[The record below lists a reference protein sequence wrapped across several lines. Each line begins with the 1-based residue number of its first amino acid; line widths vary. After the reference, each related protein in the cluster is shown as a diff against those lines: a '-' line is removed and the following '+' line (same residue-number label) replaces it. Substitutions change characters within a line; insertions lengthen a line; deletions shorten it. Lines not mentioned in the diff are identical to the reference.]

1 MVNSSTSIAAW
12 AIAEIAAMS
21 TSLKPRSRLCNGFG
35 SLPSAMWNASP
46 VEAEKQ
52 QIVRNGAVTMH
63 RQIVVTE
70 PTEGHGGAAFKL
82 RQQPR

>member
-1 MVNSSTSIAAW
+1 
-12 AIAEIAAMS
+12 
-21 TSLKPRSRLCNGFG
+21 
-35 SLPSAMWNASP
+35 MWNASP